1 MEKLA
6 RDLKNKLQALEKL
19 KVGQLAVQDQLQA
32 ESAELAGK
40 SKGEEKTPQRKEV
53 EVLQRVLTVQLLQ
66 SENLCTALAAK
77 HEALTE
83 KTALAAFSAA
93 SGVEKMKKE
102 RVSFGLIYTQTSGNV

>member
-1 MEKLA
+1 MVSDCTQK
-6 RDLKNKLQALEKL
+6 Q
-19 KVGQLAVQDQLQA
+19 
-32 ESAELAGK
+32 
-40 SKGEEKTPQRKEV
+40 GEEKTPEQKQA
-53 EVLQRVLTVQLLQ
+53 EVLQRVFTVQLLQ

-102 RVSFGLIYTQTSGNV
+102 RAAAGHGCCTGSARKPLPGPNFLSIACSVEVCAIL